1 MSEDM
6 SLQKLEGR
14 LERLTFQNEQNG
26 YTVARLVPKG
36 RAYEVTVVG
45 PLEGVQVGESVRLQ
59 GVWTT
64 HPKYGRQFEAR
75 SYEVQLPA
83 TVEGIRKYLGSG
95 LIKGIGP
102 VMASRIV
109 DYFGRRTLD
118 VIEENV
124 THLRAVSGIGAKR
137 VAQIARAW
145 KEQKQIK
152 EVMLFLQSYGVSTG
166 LAVKIYKQYGDE
178 AAHVLQKTP
187 YRLAR
192 DIYGIGFKTADK
204 IAQQMGIALDSPAR
218 IQAGLRYALGKFS
231 DDGHCFATH
240 EQLVTSAAKLLN
252 ASRRVCE
259 AQLAA
264 LIQQEELIAV
274 QDEVLRAKA
283 STDMALD
290 GSHPNASMAI
300 YLPPFYY
307 AEQGVVGKISRML
320 CSYSHDRLAVF
331 LGVDWER
338 AFAWLDGRIAF
349 RLSEQQRVAVRM
361 ALTEKVSILTGGPG
375 TGKSTITAAIIHL
388 LRAKRRSVLLAAPTG
403 RAAKHLSEATGLE
416 ARTIHRL
423 LEFTPG
429 AGHAFLRDHENPLDA
444 DMIIVDEAS
453 MIDVLL
459 MNHLLKAIDVGTHL
473 LLVGDVDQLPSV
485 GPGNVLRDMIECGE
499 GRIDDPTLTSGPD
512 SVLAQRRGLGSVL
525 AQRRGLIPVT
535 RLDVIFRQ
543 AADSFIIL
551 NAHRINQGKM
561 PLFPKQAR
569 DFFLF
574 READPERAADLILD
588 IVARRIPAKFGYQAE
603 RDIQVL
609 SPMHRGPA
617 GVGVLNHRLQARL
630 NPSSTEKP
638 EWKLGQRVF
647 RVGDRVMQIR
657 NNYDKQVFNGDMGR
671 IRHIDL
677 DAHLLVVD
685 FEGLQIDYEF
695 SQLDELVHA
704 YAVSVH
710 KAQGSEFPAVVMPIL
725 TQHYMLLQR
734 NLLYTGVTRACEL
747 VVLVGSK
754 RALAIAVHN
763 EKIAY
768 RNTRLADALRIS
780 VLKNSVYRDS
790 SEDFYGV

>member
-1 MSEDM
+1 MSKDM
-6 SLQKLEGR
+6 PLQKLEGT

-64 HPKYGRQFEAR
+64 HPKYGRQFEVR

-118 VIEENV
+118 VIEEDV
-124 THLRAVSGIGAKR
+124 THLREVSGIGAKR
-137 VAQIARAW
+137 VAQVAHAW
-145 KEQKQIK
+145 EEQKQIK

-178 AAHVLQKTP
+178 AADVVQKTP

-192 DIYGIGFKTADK
+192 DVYGIGFKTADK
-204 IAQQMGIALDSPAR
+204 IAQQMGIAPDSPAR
-218 IQAGLRYALGKFS
+218 IQAGLRYALGQFS
-231 DDGHCFATH
+231 DEGHCFATR
-240 EQLVTSAAKLLN
+240 EQLVASAAKVLET
-252 ASRRVCE
+252 SRQACE
-259 AQLAA
+259 AQLTA
-264 LIQQEELIAV
+264 LIQQEALIAV
-274 QDEVLRAKA
+274 QNEMSSPAGATPGL
-283 STDMALD
+283 S
-290 GSHPNASMAI
+290 SHGQAAV

-307 AEQGVVGKISRML
+307 AEQGVAGKIARML
-320 CSYSHDRLAVF
+320 YSPGPDRLAVF
-331 LGVDWER
+331 SDVDWER
-338 AFAWLDGRIAF
+338 AFTWLDGRIPF
-349 RLSEQQRVAVRM
+349 RLSEQQWDAVQM
-361 ALTEKVSILTGGPG
+361 ALTQKVSILTGGPG

-388 LRAKRRSVLLAAPTG
+388 LRAKHRSVLLTAPTG
-403 RAAKHLSEATGLE
+403 RAAKRLSEATGLE
-416 ARTIHRL
+416 ASTIHRL

-429 AGHAFLRDHENPLDA
+429 AGNAFLRDRENPLDA

-453 MIDVLL
+453 MIDILL
-459 MNHLLKAIDVGTHL
+459 MNHLLKAVDVGTYL

-485 GPGNVLRDMIECGE
+485 GPGNVLRDMIESDVDRTAC
-499 GRIDDPTLTSGPD
+499 DLQLPLTYND
-512 SVLAQRRGLGSVL
+512 
-525 AQRRGLIPVT
+525 GLIPVT
-535 RLDVIFRQ
+535 RLDIIFRQ
-543 AADSFIIL
+543 AADSFIVV

-561 PLFPKQAR
+561 PLISKEAR

-574 READPERAADLILD
+574 REPDPERAADLILD
-588 IVARRIPAKFGYQAE
+588 IVARRIPAKFGYQADG
-603 RDIQVL
+603 DIQVL

-617 GVGVLNHRLQARL
+617 GVGVLNRRLQARL
-630 NPSSTEKP
+630 NPSEVGKP

-671 IRHIDL
+671 IRDIDQ
-677 DAHLLVVD
+677 DAHTLVVD
-685 FEGLQIDYEF
+685 FEGLPIDYEF

-710 KAQGSEFPAVVMPIL
+710 KAQGSEFPVVVMPIL
-725 TQHYMLLQR
+725 TQHYVLLQR
-734 NLLYTGVTRACEL
+734 NLLYTGITRAREL

-768 RNTRLADALRIS
+768 RNTRLADALRIKT
-780 VLKNSVYRDS
+780 LQL
-790 SEDFYGV
+790 SEDQNPSVGFYDV